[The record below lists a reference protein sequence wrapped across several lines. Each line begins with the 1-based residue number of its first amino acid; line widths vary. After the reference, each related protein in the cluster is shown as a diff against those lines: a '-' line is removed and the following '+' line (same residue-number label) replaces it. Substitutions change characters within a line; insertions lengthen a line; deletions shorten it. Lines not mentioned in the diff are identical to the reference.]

1 MYTQIAINFCSK
13 VVEYSLAF
21 SLSHSYYQTK
31 NKEWRIQ
38 FQSLPKQDFVNMKEA
53 TVQFIK
59 VLKNWSL

>member
-31 NKEWRIQ
+31 NKE
-38 FQSLPKQDFVNMKEA
+38 
-53 TVQFIK
+53 
-59 VLKNWSL
+59 